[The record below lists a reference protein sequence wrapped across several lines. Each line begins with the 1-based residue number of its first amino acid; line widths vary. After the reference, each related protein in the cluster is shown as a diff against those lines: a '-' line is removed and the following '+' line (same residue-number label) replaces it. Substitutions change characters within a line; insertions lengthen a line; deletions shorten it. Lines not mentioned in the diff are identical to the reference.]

1 MGVDISFMLPSN
13 TMDRNP
19 SDFVMKSIDNINNL
33 AKLQNKYTYEILVY
47 SKHKIE
53 GENVKWFEEVN
64 FSDGCVAAY
73 NFLVNVSEGKW
84 LVHSVDDC
92 FFDEHLFSAFDLL
105 ESYVYDNR
113 RIKILSLG
121 SDNGLGSFMPKGY
134 PKYGVHRYPIVG
146 RETVMNYFGGYLY
159 HPSFKNHYADNWLG
173 YWLTYMFDETMVEV
187 WNTTIHIGPP
197 TSYNTYNEHD
207 FSVFRELVDKFH
219 KGYQQYA

>member
-1 MGVDISFMLPSN
+1 MGVDITFMLPSN

-33 AKLQNKYTYEILVY
+33 GKSQNKYTYEILVY

-73 NFLVNVSEGKW
+73 NYLVNVSEGKW

-105 ESYVYDNR
+105 ESYVYNNR
-113 RIKILSLG
+113 KIKMLCLG
-121 SDNGLGSFMPKGY
+121 SDDGLGAYMPPGHPRY
-134 PKYGVHRYPIVG
+134 LVCRYPIVSK
-146 RETVMNYFGGYLY
+146 ETVMNYFGGFLY
-159 HPSFKNHYADNWLG
+159 HPRFKNHYADNWLG
-173 YWLTYMFDETMVEV
+173 YWLTYMFNETIIEI
-187 WNTTIHIGPP
+187 WNTTVHIGPP
-197 TSYNTYNEHD
+197 TSYNTHNDYD
-207 FSVFRELVDKFH
+207 SSVFSELVGNFH
-219 KGYQQYA
+219 RGINQYV